1 MLDDVPARTLLVILR
16 MHLVARED
24 PKSRRWH
31 WQIVDAEGVEIAASS
46 EEYASI
52 GEALEA
58 GRTRFLHV
66 VREHTPTATHPRG
79 YRRRGAV

>member
-1 MLDDVPARTLLVILR
+1 
-16 MHLVARED
+16 MHLLARED

-31 WQIVDAEGVEIAASS
+31 WQIVDAEGVEVVASS

-58 GRTRFLHV
+58 GRTHFLQV
-66 VREHTPTATHPRG
+66 VRQHTPHATHPRG
-79 YRRRGAV
+79 YRRRGAA